1 MKVIIFGATG
11 MVGQGVLIEC
21 LRDPGVDAV
30 VCVGR
35 NPPVRTD
42 PKLHNVVVA
51 DAGDLSG
58 VAGELS
64 GYDAC
69 FFCLGVSSAGMS
81 EELYRR
87 LTYDLTLG
95 AARTLAA
102 RNPQMTFVYVSGTGT
117 DSTEHGRVM
126 WARVKG
132 ATENALLKL
141 PFKAAYMFRPSV
153 DTALKDGGQVA
164 NGAGRWRYDDH
175 RPVRRVAGGDFFPN
189 EVSTTS
195 CASAGRCSSSPG
207 APKTLLE
214 PADIERLVQF
224 RGGLTASLQQS
235 TSVFGLQILG
245 PLRHD
250 LRRRDRRRRL
260 RIHEHAPLLQV
271 LLHFQPWH
279 AVLEPI
285 GCRLV
290 AKEGVEPLRHAE
302 IVVLSGSRDARARGS
317 RLAYSSRMTSLPRS
331 RR

>member
-21 LRDPGVDAV
+21 LRDPGVDSV
-30 VCVGR
+30 LCIGR
-35 NPPVRTD
+35 SPTARTD
-42 PKLHNVVVA
+42 PKLRNVVVP
-51 DAGDLSG
+51 DTGDLSG
-58 VAGELS
+58 IAGELS

-81 EELYRR
+81 EEWYKR

-153 DTALKDGGQVA
+153 IQ
-164 NGAGRWRYDDH
+164 
-175 RPVRRVAGGDFFPN
+175 PVHGVKSRTVLYRVLYTITGPLVPLLRRLFPN
-189 EVSTTS
+189 EVSTTERI
-195 CASAGRCSSSPG
+195 GRAMLIVARRG

-214 PADIERLVQF
+214 PADIERLVK
-224 RGGLTASLQQS
+224 SE
-235 TSVFGLQILG
+235 
-245 PLRHD
+245 D
-250 LRRRDRRRRL
+250 
-260 RIHEHAPLLQV
+260 
-271 LLHFQPWH
+271 
-279 AVLEPI
+279 
-285 GCRLV
+285 
-290 AKEGVEPLRHAE
+290 
-302 IVVLSGSRDARARGS
+302 
-317 RLAYSSRMTSLPRS
+317 
-331 RR
+331 